1 MKVLELTNR
10 GVIRLSGKDSK
21 DLLQGLIT
29 NDINLLANEP
39 AIHCALLTPQGKY
52 LFDFFIV
59 SDGDDLL
66 LDCESSRMPDLIR
79 RLMMYRLRA
88 EVEITNISDSHK
100 VYALWDSETGYKDP
114 RDANIGN
121 RLITDTAP
129 SGDALFLEDYEEKR
143 LTIGLADGCR
153 DIAVDK
159 NFILEANFKELNS
172 VSFTKGCYVGQELT
186 ARMNHRT
193 TVKKRLLPV
202 ISKGGELESGAAIT
216 NSDGKSVGDIRSV
229 SGNRAIAFIKL
240 EYLGGD
246 NSFMAGQT
254 QIEAILPD
262 WLDLS
267 A

>member
-29 NDINLLANEP
+29 NDIDALTNEP

-59 SDGDDLL
+59 KDGDDLL
-66 LDCESSRMPDLIR
+66 LDCVASRMPDLIR

-88 EVEITNISDSHK
+88 DVDITDISDSYK
-100 VYALWDSETGYKDP
+100 VYALWDASTGYKDP
-114 RDANIGN
+114 RHNEIGN
-121 RLITDTAP
+121 RLITDIAP
-129 SGDALFLEDYEEKR
+129 TGDALPLEDYEEKR
-143 LTIGLADGCR
+143 LALGLPDGSR
-153 DIAVDK
+153 DIMVDK
-159 NFILEANFKELNS
+159 NFILEANFKELNG

-202 ISKGGELESGAAIT
+202 ISKNGLIESGAAIT
-216 NSDGKSVGDIRSV
+216 NTDGKSVGDIRSV

-240 EYLGGD
+240 EYLGEN
-246 NSFMAGQT
+246 NSFKAGDAE
-254 QIEAILPD
+254 IDVILPE

>member
-1 MKVLELTNR
+1 MKVLELTSR

-21 DLLQGLIT
+21 ELLQGLIT
-29 NDINLLANEP
+29 NDIELLANAP
-39 AIHCALLTPQGKY
+39 AIYAALLTPQGKY

-59 SDGDDLL
+59 SDGNDLL
-66 LDCESSRMPDLIR
+66 LDCEGSRAPDLMR

-88 EVEITNISDSHK
+88 DVEISDISDSHK
-100 VYALWDSETGYKDP
+100 VYALWDSELGYSDP
-114 RDANIGN
+114 RCADIGN
-121 RLITDTAP
+121 RIIADTQP
-129 SGDALFLEDYEEKR
+129 SGDALTVGDYEEKR
-143 LTIGLADGCR
+143 LELGLPDSSR
-153 DIAVDK
+153 DIMVDK
-159 NFILEANFKELNS
+159 NFILEANFKELNG

-193 TVKKRLLPV
+193 TVKKRLLP
-202 ISKGGELESGAAIT
+202 IESGSALESGTAII
-216 NSDGKSVGDIRSV
+216 NADGKNVGDIRSS

-246 NSFMAGQT
+246 ASFTAGGS
-254 QIEAILPD
+254 AIKVIIPD